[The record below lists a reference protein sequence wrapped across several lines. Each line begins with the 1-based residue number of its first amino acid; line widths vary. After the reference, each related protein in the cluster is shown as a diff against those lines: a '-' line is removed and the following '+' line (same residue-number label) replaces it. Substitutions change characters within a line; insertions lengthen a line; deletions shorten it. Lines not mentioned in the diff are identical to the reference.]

1 MSEHTPSPEEQQ
13 EPRNGGQP
21 AANTPAPGDQPNEE
35 TPVAGDPAVA
45 TPNDFPANHRAG
57 FVSIVGKPNVGKST
71 LMNRMV
77 GERLSIITSKAQTT
91 RHRIMGMINGADYQ
105 IVYSDTPGILKP
117 QYELHKS
124 MMRFVKDSLDDADVV
139 LFVTDIYESY
149 SPEDESLALLR
160 RTQAPVL
167 LLLNKVDQAKGNEVV
182 EKIKEWEASGLATE
196 IIPISALENLNIVKV
211 FDGIISRLPQH
222 PPFFPKDELTDK
234 PERFFAA
241 EIIRE
246 KIFLNYKKEVPY
258 SCEVVIESFK
268 EEEEIIR
275 MRAEIYVERQT
286 QKGIIIGKAG
296 EALKKVGMQARADM
310 EAFFAKQ
317 VHLETFVKV
326 QADWRKKELSLR
338 RFGYDAR

>member
-1 MSEHTPSPEEQQ
+1 MQEEEPQHEQTNAPEPTG
-13 EPRNGGQP
+13 EPRPQP
-21 AANTPAPGDQPNEE
+21 AEIPAD
-35 TPVAGDPAVA
+35 
-45 TPNDFPANHRAG
+45 HKAG

-71 LMNRMV
+71 LMNQMV
-77 GERLSIITSKAQTT
+77 GERLSIITAKAQTT
-91 RHRIMGMINGADYQ
+91 RHRIMGMINGDNYQ

-124 MMRFVKDSLDDADVV
+124 MMRFVKDSLEDADVV
-139 LFVTDIYESY
+139 LFVTELNDSY
-149 SPEDESLALLR
+149 SPEDDSLALLR
-160 RTQAPVL
+160 RTEAPVL
-167 LLLNKVDQAKGNEVV
+167 LLINKIDQAKGNEVV
-182 EKIKEWEASGLATE
+182 QKMKEWEESGIATE
-196 IIPISALENLNIVKV
+196 IIPVSALQGLNVGKV
-211 FDGIISRLPQH
+211 YDSIIKRLPQH

-258 SCEVVIESFK
+258 STEVVIESFK

-275 MRAEIYVERQT
+275 IRAEIYVERQT

-326 QADWRKKELSLR
+326 QTDWRKKEISLN
-338 RFGYDAR
+338 RFGYNSR

>member
-1 MSEHTPSPEEQQ
+1 MQDESQQ
-13 EPRNGGQP
+13 EQNNNAEPTGESQP
-21 AANTPAPGDQPNEE
+21 VEELLPTDIPAD
-35 TPVAGDPAVA
+35 
-45 TPNDFPANHRAG
+45 HKAG

-77 GERLSIITSKAQTT
+77 GERLSIITAKAQTT
-91 RHRIMGMINGADYQ
+91 RHRIMGMINGPDYQ

-124 MMRFVKDSLDDADVV
+124 MMRFVKDSLEDADVV
-139 LFVTDIYESY
+139 LFVTELNDSY
-149 SPEDESLALLR
+149 SPEDESLNLLR
-160 RTQAPVL
+160 RTEAPVL
-167 LLLNKVDQAKGNEVV
+167 LLINKIDQAKGNEVV
-182 EKIKEWEASGLATE
+182 AKIKEWEDSGIATE
-196 IIPISALENLNIVKV
+196 IIPVSALENLNVGKV
-211 FDGIISRLPQH
+211 FDSIISRLPQH
-222 PPFFPKDELTDK
+222 PPFFPKDALTDK

-258 SCEVVIESFK
+258 STEVVIESFK

-275 MRAEIYVERQT
+275 IRAEIYVERQT

-326 QADWRKKELSLR
+326 QTDWRKKENSLYK
-338 RFGYDAR
+338 FGYNQKG

>member
-1 MSEHTPSPEEQQ
+1 MQEESQQIPDNAPEPTGEQQ
-13 EPRNGGQP
+13 PQP
-21 AANTPAPGDQPNEE
+21 AEI
-35 TPVAGDPAVA
+35 
-45 TPNDFPANHRAG
+45 PANHKAG

-71 LMNRMV
+71 IMNQMV
-77 GERLSIITSKAQTT
+77 GERLSIITAKAQTT
-91 RHRIMGMINGADYQ
+91 RHRIMGMINGTDYQ

-117 QYELHKS
+117 EYELHKS
-124 MMRFVKDSLDDADVV
+124 MMRFVKDSLEDADVV
-139 LFVTDIYESY
+139 LFVTELNDTY
-149 SPEDESLALLR
+149 SPEDDSLNLLK
-160 RTQAPVL
+160 RTEAPVL
-167 LLLNKVDQAKGNEVV
+167 LLINKVDQAKGNEVAQ
-182 EKIKEWEASGLATE
+182 KIKEWEASGIATE
-196 IIPISALENLNIVKV
+196 IIPVSALQGLNIGKV
-211 FDGIISRLPQH
+211 FDSIIGRLPQH

-258 SCEVVIESFK
+258 STEVVIESFK
-268 EEEEIIR
+268 EDEDIIR
-275 MRAEIYVERQT
+275 MRAEIYVERQS

-326 QADWRKKELSLR
+326 QQDWRKKELSLN
-338 RFGYDAR
+338 RFGYNSR